1 MKEQTQDPK
10 PALYAVYGTLRK
22 GFGNYSRHL
31 DNEFST
37 YLGTERTKPE
47 YTMVSLGGFPGVIL
61 GGNQSITIE
70 VFEVNSPRVEKGLD
84 YLEGYPSFYGKT
96 TIETKWGVAN
106 MYILDESYLTRSR
119 VPSGDW
125 AEHIG
130 KKVVN
135 TK

>member
-1 MKEQTQDPK
+1 MEKNSQDPK
-10 PALYAVYGTLRK
+10 PALYAVYGTLRR

-37 YLGTERTKPE
+37 YLGTERTQPE
-47 YTMVSLGGFPGVIL
+47 FTMVSLGGFPGVIPD
-61 GGNQSITIE
+61 GKESVTIE

-84 YLEGYPSFYGKT
+84 YLEGYPSFYGKMK
-96 TIETKWGVAN
+96 IDTKWGEAN
-106 MYILDESYLTRSR
+106 MYILDNSYLTRSK

-130 KKVVN
+130 KKVPN
-135 TK
+135 